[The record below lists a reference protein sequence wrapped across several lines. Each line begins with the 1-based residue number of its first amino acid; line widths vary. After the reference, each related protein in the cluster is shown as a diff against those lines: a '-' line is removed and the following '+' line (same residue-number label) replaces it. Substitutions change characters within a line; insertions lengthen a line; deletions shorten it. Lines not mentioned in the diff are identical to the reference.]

1 MQKGGSLTNMK
12 DNVVVEE
19 PKEAEKPSLVL
30 TIGNGTYPVILH
42 FSTRSSISLEDR
54 IKQLIRQEVFSGPA

>member
-1 MQKGGSLTNMK
+1 MTNMK

-30 TIGNGTYPVILH
+30 TIGSGTYPIFLQ
-42 FSTRSSISLEDR
+42 FSTKNSTSLEER
-54 IKQLIRQEVFSGPA
+54 IKQMIRDEVFSAPA

>member
-1 MQKGGSLTNMK
+1 MTNMK

-30 TIGNGTYPVILH
+30 SISSGTYPIFLQ
-42 FSTRSSISLEDR
+42 FSTSLEER
-54 IKQLIRQEVFSGPA
+54 IKQMIRDEVFSAPA

>member
-1 MQKGGSLTNMK
+1 MTNMK

-30 TIGNGTYPVILH
+30 TIGNGTYPVFVQ
-42 FSTRSSISLEDR
+42 FSTKSNTSLEER
-54 IKQLIRQEVFSGPA
+54 IKQLIRHEVFSAPA